1 MNPRHPSGRNPTRQT
16 THSSVIEA
24 GHTRAYILYPS
35 HPHMGGLHT
44 GGGDQAVSGE
54 RENEV
59 GEKWCPGAGERAAQ
73 NNDVRPRALLKTRLA
88 INSEKDFST
97 DSFLSNTN

>member
-1 MNPRHPSGRNPTRQT
+1 MITYHTEMNPTLARETSRDAARGNESATPVREKPDAADEA
-16 THSSVIEA
+16 HSSVIEA

-59 GEKWCPGAGERAAQ
+59 GEK
-73 NNDVRPRALLKTRLA
+73 
-88 INSEKDFST
+88 
-97 DSFLSNTN
+97 